1 MKTHNK
7 RIMSAFLFLILL
19 LSIFTASITSEEVIC
34 VDDILLCTADDGDAE
49 NAAKDSFFCTDEC
62 DDECVSYH
70 WYIGPETSKRFYNK
84 NMREN
89 AYDGV
94 HTTERTN
101 RERSFAALKTYGNPD
116 LIDNRKILCIP
127 LRI

>member
-84 NMREN
+84 NTREN
-89 AYDGV
+89 SCEGAYI
-94 HTTERTN
+94 TEKSG
-101 RERSFAALKTYGNPD
+101 REKEFTSPDENNSVIVNIKKTV
-116 LIDNRKILCIP
+116 RVP